1 MANSSTYLVRGI
13 QRALTSVGPFD
24 ASGSVT
30 PSEVAELRARL
41 RRLRAM
47 DDRFAGVRLSSYV
60 TDAAVTV
67 LPSRVRGACV
77 ATEV

>member
-1 MANSSTYLVRGI
+1 MANSSTRLVRGI
-13 QRALTSVGPFD
+13 QRALQSVGPFD
-24 ASGSVT
+24 AFSSAA
-30 PSEVAELRARL
+30 PEEVAELRARL

-47 DDRFAGVRLSSYV
+47 DERFARVRLSSYV